1 MGPIAVF
8 DSGVGGLSVLRE
20 LVAQMPSEH
29 FLYFGDSANAPY
41 GTRPTAEIRSLTLA
55 HAERLFDRGAKAL
68 VVACN
73 TATSAAIG
81 ELRARWPDRVI
92 IGIEPAL
99 KLAVSRHPGGCIGV
113 LATEATLREEK
124 FAALLQR
131 CAENCHILKCPCP
144 ELVEFVERG
153 ELDSPA
159 LTAYLARQLGP
170 YAGRV
175 DAAVLGC
182 THFPFA
188 RRAIRAALGG
198 NVTLYDGSDGTAR
211 ETLRQLVRRGWV
223 RGGSHGAV
231 TLENSLPSEL
241 SLSRRLLALPRE
253 D

>member
-99 KLAVSRHPGGCIGV
+99 KLAVSRHPGVVGGGF
-113 LATEATLREEK
+113 ADEHDWK
-124 FAALLQR
+124 F
-131 CAENCHILKCPCP
+131 
-144 ELVEFVERG
+144 
-153 ELDSPA
+153 
-159 LTAYLARQLGP
+159 
-170 YAGRV
+170 
-175 DAAVLGC
+175 
-182 THFPFA
+182 
-188 RRAIRAALGG
+188 
-198 NVTLYDGSDGTAR
+198 
-211 ETLRQLVRRGWV
+211 
-223 RGGSHGAV
+223 
-231 TLENSLPSEL
+231 
-241 SLSRRLLALPRE
+241 SRRLVSDEIGDAFLQHYDDTIHRLTLHVIDGGGKRAFRTVTHGL
-253 D
+253 DSD

>member
-92 IGIEPAL
+92 M
-99 KLAVSRHPGGCIGV
+99 
-113 LATEATLREEK
+113 
-124 FAALLQR
+124 AALRRELRSKPDDPAAQM
-131 CAENCHILKCPCP
+131 LLPGTP
-144 ELVEFVERG
+144 LELVDESTLDPVVAWAVGRDTVE
-153 ELDSPA
+153 S
-159 LTAYLARQLGP
+159 
-170 YAGRV
+170 
-175 DAAVLGC
+175 
-182 THFPFA
+182 
-188 RRAIRAALGG
+188 
-198 NVTLYDGSDGTAR
+198 
-211 ETLRQLVRRGWV
+211 
-223 RGGSHGAV
+223 
-231 TLENSLPSEL
+231 
-241 SLSRRLLALPRE
+241 
-253 D
+253 